1 MFNEVELERLQ
12 KLACIKLDN
21 KNRQK
26 LLEQLANIISFLDQ
40 LKEIK
45 IDNVWNFSQ
54 DFKVCNQLRV
64 LPWLK
69 KFDNIDWLLSNIKH
83 DKTNKNIII
92 KSVLN

>member
-45 IDNVWNFSQ
+45 IDNV
-54 DFKVCNQLRV
+54 
-64 LPWLK
+64 
-69 KFDNIDWLLSNIKH
+69 
-83 DKTNKNIII
+83 
-92 KSVLN
+92 